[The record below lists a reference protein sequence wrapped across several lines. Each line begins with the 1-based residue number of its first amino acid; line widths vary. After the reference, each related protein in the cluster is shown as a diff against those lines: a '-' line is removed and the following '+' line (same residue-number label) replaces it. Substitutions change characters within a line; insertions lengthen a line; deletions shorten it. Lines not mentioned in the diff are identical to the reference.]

1 MRFTFAII
9 LGLSLASA
17 LMIQAADDT
26 PNDSEKKAIAAL
38 KFLKAKTTIDT
49 TLHSEARVAIK
60 LDTANDVVLVA
71 LAKHPEI
78 GSIQALDG
86 TLCTAKG
93 FTSLHGLPHLR
104 RFVLNKS
111 GVTDKELNAIVGCKE
126 LRELVIPESTVTDAG
141 LSDLPKLTRLEALDL
156 SDAVKITDKGMAVI
170 KTLDRLETLHLNK
183 TSITDKGLLELK
195 SLEGLRALSVGG
207 TKVTQAAAE
216 KFPDEMPNLR
226 VVRR

>member
-1 MRFTFAII
+1 MRIAFAII
-9 LGLSLASA
+9 IGLSLASV
-17 LMIQAADDT
+17 LTIRGADDT
-26 PNDSEKKAIAAL
+26 PNDSERKAIAAL
-38 KFLKAKTTIDT
+38 KFLKAKTSIDT
-49 TLHSEARVAIK
+49 NLHPEARIAVK
-60 LDTANDVVLVA
+60 FDTANDAALVA

-86 TLCTAKG
+86 TLCTTKG

-104 RFVLNKS
+104 RLVLNKS
-111 GVTDKELNAIVGCKE
+111 GVTDKGLNAIVGCKE
-126 LRELVIPESTVTDAG
+126 ICELVIPESTVTDAG
-141 LSDLPKLTRLEALDL
+141 LSDLTKLTRLEALDL
-156 SDAVKITDKGMAVI
+156 SDAVKITDKGMAII
-170 KTLDRLETLHLNK
+170 KTLERLETLHLNK

-195 SLEGLRALSVGG
+195 PLEGLRALSVGG

>member
-1 MRFTFAII
+1 MRIAFAII
-9 LGLSLASA
+9 IGLSLASV
-17 LMIQAADDT
+17 LTIRGADDT

-49 TLHSEARVAIK
+49 TLHPEARVAIK
-60 LDTANDVVLVA
+60 LETANDVALVA
-71 LAKHPEI
+71 LDKHPEI

-86 TLCTAKG
+86 TLCTTKG
-93 FTSLHGLPHLR
+93 FTALHALPHLR

-126 LRELVIPESTVTDAG
+126 IRELVIPESTVTDAG
-141 LSDLPKLTRLEALDL
+141 LPDLTKLTRLEALDL
-156 SDAVKITDKGMAVI
+156 SDAVKITDKGMAVV
-170 KTLDRLETLHLNK
+170 KTMERLETLHLNK

-195 SLEGLRALSVGG
+195 PLEGLRALSVGG